1 MLAPPPPEARNAAG
15 LTVTDTEVSM
25 VCLCHMHALPD
36 QEVQSKVRGRIG
48 SFRTKP
54 KALGPS
60 CPWRRPVRH
69 NYMPGTQF
77 ESSQPHHAVHCLW
90 RFPDAWRKS
99 PIWRGW
105 ARALC
110 LCKALLGF
118 QGAFR
123 GCGLWPWKSRFPA
136 METGAGRDRF
146 ESVTHCGVRPRIWC
160 CRGHSGGKSARR
172 ATPMP

>member
-1 MLAPPPPEARNAAG
+1 MDLRYLCAMLAPPPPEARNAAG

-77 ESSQPHHAVHCLW
+77 ESSQPRRMA
-90 RFPDAWRKS
+90 KS
-99 PIWRGW
+99 PELAGL
-105 ARALC
+105 RASTLS
-110 LCKALLGF
+110 LQSVAWIAGGVSRLLSLALEI
-118 QGAFR
+118 
-123 GCGLWPWKSRFPA
+123 PFPGT
-136 METGAGRDRF
+136 ETGAGRDRF